1 MDRRPDNGI
10 GFADGLPYTGGVNGT
25 PDSAAAPAP
34 RTDRAALAT
43 AAAVFLIG
51 SFILY
56 WPALQAPFLFDDLY
70 LVFDNRPILNLGDL
84 PAMLHHNRPLVIF
97 SYAVNY
103 ALGGYAPQ
111 GYHALQVALHGL
123 NAWLLAVLF
132 LGLARRWGGAAGA
145 APPAIWWALGAG
157 AVYLANPLLSM
168 AVVLVSARSEL
179 LCAGFYL
186 LGLILY
192 LRQRDR
198 PTGIGWLGVTAA
210 YLAAGLSKEM
220 AITFPVACLLIA
232 RLDGRPLRQ
241 TWRVDKKLWLAL
253 AVVTAALLVKVV
265 QFDWG
270 ETVGGSQLPFTRWE
284 YFLTQ
289 VTLVARQAGVFL
301 LPLPEW
307 LCADPD
313 YPAVRSLLDPR
324 LLLGLA
330 FWAAALAGLAWAWRR
345 GRRLAVLAGV
355 MYPLAGAPTSS
366 VIPIA
371 DPLMEYRIYLPAVFL
386 ALLIAS
392 LVWPADASPPGGRRG
407 RWRTAAGA
415 AVLGLL
421 VLGFAGLLQ
430 ARLQAYRTPLAFWSD
445 TAAKAPRKPRPLYNL
460 AVVQMR
466 QGRLEEAVAGFRRVL
481 ELEPDNTDALLQLG
495 DIARD
500 RGDYAAAQDLYERVL
515 SLQPKSGAVANRIA
529 YLAIQTGQ
537 YDEAFALLAQF
548 PDVSK
553 DAGYYLN
560 LAIYFSRT
568 GQLDRAAAMYR
579 HVLDLEPHNP
589 VAWTNLGNVYRR
601 SARPAPAEA
610 CYARALSLEPNYYL
624 AHYNLAL
631 LQAER
636 GQLDLARDSLN
647 TVLAVNPEFAAAE
660 LELGNVLASGR
671 RYAQAEGHY
680 RRFLERQPNHAVAWR
695 RLGLVLEELGRTD
708 EAAQC
713 RERAERL
720 GESPPAH

>member
-1 MDRRPDNGI
+1 
-10 GFADGLPYTGGVNGT
+10 
-25 PDSAAAPAP
+25 
-34 RTDRAALAT
+34 
-43 AAAVFLIG
+43 
-51 SFILY
+51 
-56 WPALQAPFLFDDLY
+56 
-70 LVFDNRPILNLGDL
+70 
-84 PAMLHHNRPLVIF
+84 
-97 SYAVNY
+97 
-103 ALGGYAPQ
+103 
-111 GYHALQVALHGL
+111 
-123 NAWLLAVLF
+123 
-132 LGLARRWGGAAGA
+132 
-145 APPAIWWALGAG
+145 
-157 AVYLANPLLSM
+157 
-168 AVVLVSARSEL
+168 
-179 LCAGFYL
+179 
-186 LGLILY
+186 
-192 LRQRDR
+192 
-198 PTGIGWLGVTAA
+198 
-210 YLAAGLSKEM
+210 
-220 AITFPVACLLIA
+220 
-232 RLDGRPLRQ
+232 
-241 TWRVDKKLWLAL
+241 
-253 AVVTAALLVKVV
+253 
-265 QFDWG
+265 
-270 ETVGGSQLPFTRWE
+270 
-284 YFLTQ
+284 
-289 VTLVARQAGVFL
+289 
-301 LPLPEW
+301 
-307 LCADPD
+307 
-313 YPAVRSLLDPR
+313 
-324 LLLGLA
+324 
-330 FWAAALAGLAWAWRR
+330 
-345 GRRLAVLAGV
+345 
-355 MYPLAGAPTSS
+355 
-366 VIPIA
+366 
-371 DPLMEYRIYLPAVFL
+371 MEYRIYLPAVFL

-407 RWRTAAGA
+407 RWRTAWRAPRCWA
-415 AVLGLL
+415 SL

-430 ARLQAYRTPLAFWSD
+430 APAAYRTPLAFW
-445 TAAKAPRKPRPLYNL
+445 RHG
-460 AVVQMR
+460 R
-466 QGRLEEAVAGFRRVL
+466 QGAPASRARSTTWRWSRCARAGWRRRSPASGGVL

-495 DIARD
+495 EYRARPG
-500 RGDYAAAQDLYERVL
+500 RLRRRPDLYEQVL
-515 SLQPKSGAVANRIA
+515 SLPAPGRAPSPTASPTWPSRPANTTGVA
-529 YLAIQTGQ
+529 
-537 YDEAFALLAQF
+537 ALLAQF

-553 DAGYYLN
+553 DAEYYLN

>member
-1 MDRRPDNGI
+1 M
-10 GFADGLPYTGGVNGT
+10 PYTGAVNGA
-25 PDSAAAPAP
+25 PDPAATAAA
-34 RTDRAALAT
+34 RTDRSAMAT

-51 SFILY
+51 AFILY

-70 LVFDNRPILNLGDL
+70 LVFDNRPILSLGNL
-84 PAMLHHNRPLVIF
+84 PAMLHHNRPLVIL
-97 SYAVNY
+97 SYAINY
-103 ALGGYAPQ
+103 AWGGYAPL
-111 GYHALQVALHGL
+111 GYHAVQVALHGL
-123 NAWLLAVLF
+123 NAWLVAVVFLA
-132 LGLARRWGGAAGA
+132 LARRWGGAAGA
-145 APPAIWWALGAG
+145 APATLWWALGAG
-157 AVYLANPLLSM
+157 AVFLANPLLSM

-192 LRQRDR
+192 LRQRDH
-198 PTGIGWLGVTAA
+198 PAGIGWLGVTAA

-220 AITFPVACLLIA
+220 AVTFPAACLLIA
-232 RLDGRPLRQ
+232 LLDGRTLRQ
-241 TWRVDKKLWLAL
+241 VWREEQKLWLAL
-253 AVVTAALLVKVV
+253 AVVTAALLVKVL

-270 ETVGGSQLPFTRWE
+270 ETVGGGQLPFTRWE

-289 VTLVARQAGVFL
+289 ITLVARQAGVFL
-301 LPLPEW
+301 LSLPGW

-324 LLLGLA
+324 LLASLA
-330 FWAAALAGLAWAWRR
+330 FWAAALAGLVWAWRR
-345 GRRLAVLAGV
+345 RRRLVALAGV
-355 MYPLAGAPTSS
+355 MYPLAGAPTAS

-371 DPLMEYRIYLPAVFL
+371 DPLMEYRIYVPAVFL
-386 ALLIAS
+386 AMLIAG
-392 LVWPADASPPGGRRG
+392 LAWPADASPQGDRRG
-407 RWRTAAGA
+407 RWRAWAGA
-415 AVLGLL
+415 AGL
-421 VLGFAGLLQ
+421 VLLLLGQAVLLQ
-430 ARLQAYRTPLAFWSD
+430 LRLPAYGSSLAFWTD
-445 TAAKAPRKPRPLYNL
+445 TAAKAPDKPRPNYNL
-460 AVVQMR
+460 AVTNLR
-466 QGRLEEAVAGFRRVL
+466 LGRLDDAVAGFRRVL
-481 ELEPDNTDALLQLG
+481 ALEPGNTDALLQLG

-500 RGDYAAAQDLYERVL
+500 RGDYAAAQGLYEQVL
-515 SLQPKSGAVANRIA
+515 RRQPKSGVVANRIA
-529 YLAIQTGQ
+529 YLAIQTGR